1 MKRALV
7 LALLLGAALA
17 GPCGERPYTLETEEG
32 LLGGE
37 NLSYDGEVLVFEGR
51 ACLEREGLYLE
62 TPLLRYLEAQ
72 SAFQAE
78 GLRGEA
84 QGWRLWAERLEGKT
98 LYGVRL
104 EKGSLKAEAE
114 SLRLET
120 PPLGLGVRLETPAYR
135 VRAEEARFTG
145 EEARLKGFLAT
156 PCPCGEE
163 VRLSMEE
170 ARFDPKTGALKGEA
184 TLGLWGL
191 DLPLG
196 EARASVNQRPDL
208 RNPLVLG
215 GSSTGGWTLG
225 LQDFPLP
232 RPGEEVGRWERR
244 FTLLATGLGTPQE
257 ALRLGLREGGRG
269 AEVQL
274 GYAPG
279 VRAYWDDLFLAA
291 SPHPPDADTP
301 RLEARYRPTFRLE
314 GLTLS
319 PFLRYAETGRS
330 QGWTLGVEGGY
341 HQTLREGPFSLAL
354 SPALLAALYPGTPYA
369 PYLAVGGGV
378 EGGLPGGDL
387 ALRAGYAGRLEVLG
401 KTPPFAY
408 ENRDEF
414 QRLFLEGRHGA
425 LRPAATPWKT
435 PWATGWT
442 GWRRSFQDDGLGRP
456 PPGLRAG
463 KLRGGAP
470 GLRHAPARAE
480 PAARPSGSPR
490 RWGWAG
496 EGPEPLRASPSATTT
511 GASPTSSGY
520 KTSSKASTTRR
531 WGSASPLACA

>member
-120 PPLGLGVRLETPAYR
+120 PLLGLGVRLESPAYR
-135 VRAEEARFTG
+135 VRAEEARFTR

-170 ARFDPKTGALKGEA
+170 ARFDPKTGELKGEA

-215 GSSTGGWTLG
+215 GSSTGSWTLG

-257 ALRLGLREGGRG
+257 ALRLGLRKGDGGPRYSSG
-269 AEVQL
+269 
-274 GYAPG
+274 
-279 VRAYWDDLFLAA
+279 
-291 SPHPPDADTP
+291 TP
-301 RLEARYRPTFRLE
+301 QGSRPT
-314 GLTLS
+314 GMTS
-319 PFLRYAETGRS
+319 SLR
-330 QGWTLGVEGGY
+330 Q
-341 HQTLREGPFSLAL
+341 
-354 SPALLAALYPGTPYA
+354 A
-369 PYLAVGGGV
+369 P
-378 EGGLPGGDL
+378 
-387 ALRAGYAGRLEVLG
+387 
-401 KTPPFAY
+401 TPPTPTLPAS
-408 ENRDEF
+408 
-414 QRLFLEGRHGA
+414 
-425 LRPAATPWKT
+425 RPA
-435 PWATGWT
+435 TG
-442 GWRRSFQDDGLGRP
+442 P
-456 PPGLRAG
+456 
-463 KLRGGAP
+463 
-470 GLRHAPARAE
+470 
-480 PAARPSGSPR
+480 
-490 RWGWAG
+490 
-496 EGPEPLRASPSATTT
+496 PSAWR
-511 GASPTSSGY
+511 A
-520 KTSSKASTTRR
+520 
-531 WGSASPLACA
+531 